1 MMLETVMRPMVAFQ
15 EIRLPKKLP
24 NLWTE
29 LGTVAKQQLAFSWAQ
44 LIVRAAG
51 SEKYGTN
58 NSRNSGPFRRGGPE
72 WGQYCVSGGNQLTKP
87 LG

>member
-44 LIVRAAG
+44 LIVRAK
-51 SEKYGTN
+51 EKHAAEIHHDH
-58 NSRNSGPFRRGGPE
+58 SRDR
-72 WGQYCVSGGNQLTKP
+72 
-87 LG
+87 